1 MVETPTLMP
10 SDSGSP
16 LLLDFSDPDVA
27 RTFQVINDGVMGGL
41 STSRLNPAS
50 AAMSFEGEISLEN
63 NGGFASFK
71 GPVRCPADSI
81 ALLLTARGDGRR
93 YKLTL
98 KLDDGAGTAQYQA
111 AFVASQEW
119 KSSRF
124 LPKDFHASFRGR
136 AVSLPPLRFKDV
148 RYVGLLISDRQS
160 GPFKIELRSLRA
172 YLFRR
177 PRPGGNGPSPAS
189 P

>member
-1 MVETPTLMP
+1 MP
-10 SDSGSP
+10 SDPDSP

-41 STSRLNPAS
+41 STSRLSPAS
-50 AAMSFEGEISLEN
+50 AAMSFEGEISPEN

-81 ALLLTARGDGRR
+81 ALLLTARGDGGR

-98 KLDDGAGTAQYQA
+98 KLDDAAGTPQYQA

-119 KSSRF
+119 KTLCF
-124 LPKDFHASFRGR
+124 QPEDFQASFRGR
-136 AVSLPPLRFKDV
+136 AASLPPLRFEDV
-148 RYVGLLISDRQS
+148 RYVGLLISDRQW
-160 GPFKIELRSLRA
+160 GPFRIELRNLRA
-172 YLFRR
+172 RLFRR
-177 PRPGGNGPSPAS
+177 PRRGGHRPSPAS